1 MMDLDIHFWTFL
13 IGLCL
18 ALNGCCIFLLLVR
31 DGQYKDPEKAKFE
44 MLEREEK
51 DDQMYPPEVVNV

>member
-1 MMDLDIHFWTFL
+1 MDIDIHFWTFL

-31 DGQYKDPEKAKFE
+31 DGQYRDPEKAKFL
-44 MLEREEK
+44 MLEKEKK
-51 DDQMYPPEVVNV
+51 DDQHLPPGVVRV

>member
-1 MMDLDIHFWTFL
+1 MDIDIHFWTFL

-31 DGQYKDPEKAKFE
+31 DGQYRDPEKAKFL
-44 MLEREEK
+44 MLEKEKK
-51 DDQMYPPEVVNV
+51 DDQDLPPGVVRV